1 MFELM
6 PYATRRTVMNPFS
19 FFDSDF
25 WGTAAGE
32 IKTDITDTGDAF
44 KLEADLPGFKKEDI
58 KIGLENDRL
67 TISAERKDEHEEKGK
82 NGCIRR
88 ERSYGSFTR
97 SFDVSGIDTA
107 AISAAYTDGVL
118 TLTLPKRPELVPENR
133 QIAIKSRGY
142 VKIPGIFCSRNFLSS
157 EELENVRCV
166 RIGLY
171 LGHDLLDDAVL
182 AYDEG
187 GADDA
192 HADLAVILF
201 FLPDAV
207 GLYGLA
213 LRVGEQDEG
222 QGILFRKL
230 SV

>member
-97 SFDVSGIDTA
+97 SFDVSGIRTED
-107 AISAAYTDGVL
+107 IKAAYDNGVL
-118 TLTLPKRPELVPENR
+118 DLKLPKKTAEVSSSR
-133 QIAIKSRGY
+133 QISI
-142 VKIPGIFCSRNFLSS
+142 
-157 EELENVRCV
+157 E
-166 RIGLY
+166 
-171 LGHDLLDDAVL
+171 
-182 AYDEG
+182 
-187 GADDA
+187 
-192 HADLAVILF
+192 
-201 FLPDAV
+201 
-207 GLYGLA
+207 
-213 LRVGEQDEG
+213 
-222 QGILFRKL
+222 
-230 SV
+230 

>member
-1 MFELM
+1 
-6 PYATRRTVMNPFS
+6 MNPFS

-133 QIAIKSRGY
+133 QIAI
-142 VKIPGIFCSRNFLSS
+142 
-157 EELENVRCV
+157 
-166 RIGLY
+166 
-171 LGHDLLDDAVL
+171 
-182 AYDEG
+182 
-187 GADDA
+187 
-192 HADLAVILF
+192 
-201 FLPDAV
+201 
-207 GLYGLA
+207 
-213 LRVGEQDEG
+213 Q
-222 QGILFRKL
+222 
-230 SV
+230 

>member
-6 PYATRRTVMNPFS
+6 PYATRRTIMNPFT

-25 WGTAAGE
+25 WGASGE

-82 NGCIRR
+82 NGYIRR

-97 SFDVSGIDTA
+97 SFDVSGIDTSS
-107 AISAAYTDGVL
+107 INAAYNDGVL

-133 QIAIKSRGY
+133 QIEI
-142 VKIPGIFCSRNFLSS
+142 
-157 EELENVRCV
+157 
-166 RIGLY
+166 
-171 LGHDLLDDAVL
+171 
-182 AYDEG
+182 
-187 GADDA
+187 
-192 HADLAVILF
+192 
-201 FLPDAV
+201 
-207 GLYGLA
+207 
-213 LRVGEQDEG
+213 Q
-222 QGILFRKL
+222 
-230 SV
+230 

>member
-6 PYATRRTVMNPFS
+6 PYATRRTILNPFT

-25 WGTAAGE
+25 WGAAGE

-82 NGCIRR
+82 NGYIRR

-97 SFDVSGIDTA
+97 SFDVSGIDTSS
-107 AISAAYTDGVL
+107 INAAYNDGVL

-133 QIAIKSRGY
+133 QIEI
-142 VKIPGIFCSRNFLSS
+142 
-157 EELENVRCV
+157 
-166 RIGLY
+166 
-171 LGHDLLDDAVL
+171 
-182 AYDEG
+182 
-187 GADDA
+187 
-192 HADLAVILF
+192 
-201 FLPDAV
+201 
-207 GLYGLA
+207 
-213 LRVGEQDEG
+213 Q
-222 QGILFRKL
+222 
-230 SV
+230 

>member
-44 KLEADLPGFKKEDI
+44 KLESDLPGVKKEDI

-67 TISAERKDEHEEKGK
+67 TIKAERRNEHEEKDK
-82 NGCIRR
+82 SYVRC

-97 SFDVSGIDTA
+97 SFDVSGIDTS
-107 AISAAYTDGVL
+107 AISAAYNDGVL

-133 QIAIKSRGY
+133 QIAI
-142 VKIPGIFCSRNFLSS
+142 
-157 EELENVRCV
+157 
-166 RIGLY
+166 
-171 LGHDLLDDAVL
+171 
-182 AYDEG
+182 
-187 GADDA
+187 
-192 HADLAVILF
+192 
-201 FLPDAV
+201 
-207 GLYGLA
+207 
-213 LRVGEQDEG
+213 Q
-222 QGILFRKL
+222 
-230 SV
+230 